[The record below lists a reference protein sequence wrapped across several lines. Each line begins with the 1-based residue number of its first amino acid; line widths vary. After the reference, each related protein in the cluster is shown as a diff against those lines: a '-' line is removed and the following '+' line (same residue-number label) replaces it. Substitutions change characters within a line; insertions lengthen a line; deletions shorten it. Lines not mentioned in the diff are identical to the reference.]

1 MLPAF
6 CVPSVASRQTGAAP
20 DTFWPLPGTTTFGLF
35 SSATVRRLTFVFVV
49 QIIVKKFHGGD
60 NQSDVKKRNT
70 VGRKGEERYGT
81 QSESYEKMGNFR
93 RSE

>member
-6 CVPSVASRQTGAAP
+6 CVPCVASRRTGEADA
-20 DTFWPLPGTTTFGLF
+20 FWPLSRTTTVGVF
-35 SSATVRRLTFVFVV
+35 SSATVRRLTFVFAV

-60 NQSDVKKRNT
+60 NQSDEKKRNA
-70 VGRKGEERYGT
+70 VGRKGEKRYGT
-81 QSESYEKMGNFR
+81 QSESNEKMGNFR